1 MQKPKLVAVDSNV
14 LILLAQGDDA
24 TLEACETIRTRI
36 KPVQLVATPIVISE
50 LTHKS
55 KFDAA
60 LEKFAKTALT
70 TMRSKWR
77 CEPAHLN
84 AIQQAIAARAST
96 CLNEGGLLPTEER
109 NDAHLLAQ
117 AAALDAT
124 LLITYDSHLR
134 DIDFERL
141 TLLFHE
147 LDLSTPVIA
156 TPAEVV
162 TKFFR

>member
-14 LILLAQGDDA
+14 LILLAQGDDL
-24 TLEACETIRTRI
+24 TLEACETIQARI

-50 LTHKS
+50 LTYKS
-55 KFDAA
+55 KSDAA
-60 LEKFAKTALT
+60 LATFAKTALT
-70 TMRSKWR
+70 VMRSKWR
-77 CEPAHLN
+77 CEPAYLN
-84 AIQQAIAARAST
+84 AIQQAIAARVSSR
-96 CLNEGGLLPTEER
+96 LSEEGLLPSEER
-109 NDAHLLAQ
+109 NDANVLSQ
-117 AAALDAT
+117 AAALDST

-141 TLLFHE
+141 TLIFHE
-147 LDLSTPVIA
+147 FDLSAPVIA